1 MRRTSVFIAVLAVV
15 AGGLA
20 VGQAATAAPAPG
32 GDGLEVYVGDLN
44 TQQLQKVVDAGVD
57 RADLATGKGAGGTTR
72 VEVVISE
79 RQAAKLRSNG
89 VDLKVKKVKGHTAS
103 EEAAR
108 LAAAGPTVFRPYSG
122 AGGLLEELTQTA
134 AANPGLAKLVTIGT
148 TVQGKPIVAVKV
160 TKDARLVTDGS
171 RPSVLY
177 SGTQHA
183 REWITPEMVRRLMHY
198 VIDGYGQN
206 AETTKMLNTTE
217 LWFLPVA
224 NPDGYDYTFVGDRLW
239 RKNLRDNNNDGQI
252 APGDGVDLNRNLATK
267 WGYDNEGSS
276 PDPSSDTYRGPS
288 PGSEP
293 ESKALDQLFQR
304 VRFTELINYHSAAEL
319 LLYGVGWQVSTP
331 SPDDVIAEAMAGD
344 DANPAVPGYDPDIS
358 AELYT
363 TNGETDGHVTDTYG
377 TMAFTPEMSTCQTV
391 SAANPNDQ
399 WLPEDCVSVFSF
411 PDDEALIQAEFTKN
425 IPFALSVAKSAHDP
439 DDPVSVVGQKA
450 ADLVAD
456 PFTVSYGT
464 TQPVAVIAKRAL
476 KNLRINYRI
485 NGGDAIDDKVAEWKG
500 GERYGDTGDRYY
512 AEFRGTVR
520 RTKPGDSVEVWF
532 TGNKQ
537 GTGAVS
543 SQHFTYHVASDIGGQ
558 VLILAAEDV
567 TGASPAQ
574 GLTTARYASS
584 YAAALTAAGVTSDV
598 YDVDV
603 NNRTAPHPLGVLSHY
618 KAVVWESGNDIITRK
633 IGQPGGTAAELALDL
648 ELSVRDY
655 LNEGGK
661 LLYTGKYA
669 GFASNQDGAYY
680 YNPFEEQQGECTTPQ
695 AYPCLPL
702 LNDFEQYWL
711 GAYSQVDNS
720 GSDSNGTPFPIT
732 GTSGAFNG
740 FAGTLNGGD
749 SANNQDHTNA
759 YVLTSSVLPAAQFP
773 QFASSAPL
781 KWQRPGGAPFEP
793 FTGTHYVYSQ
803 RADISYKRLTRTV
816 DLTSVTASTQPS
828 LSFKFSYNTEADW
841 DYVFVEA
848 HTVGQDDWTTLPDL
862 NGHTSQDTGQS
873 CPAGWV
879 ALHPQ
884 LGHYQGSD
892 CSPAGTTGSWNAAT
906 GSSAGWQDWKVDL
919 APYAGHQVEL
929 SISYVS
935 DWSTQGLGTFVDDTT
950 VTAGTTVTTSFE
962 TDLGGWTV
970 AGPPPGS
977 AANPNDWIRTTT
989 AFVEGAGV
997 TTPDTVYLGFGAEGL
1012 TTQAMRTDLV
1022 QRSMAHLFGT
1032 P

>member
-122 AGGLLEELTQTA
+122 GGGLLEELTQTA

>member
-439 DDPVSVVGQKA
+439 DDPVSVVSQKA

-574 GLTTARYASS
+574 GLTSARYASS

>member
-439 DDPVSVVGQKA
+439 DDPVSVVGKKA

-485 NGGDAIDDKVAEWKG
+485 NGGDAVDDKVAEWKG

>member
-44 TQQLQKVVDAGVD
+44 AQQLQKVVDAGVD

-206 AETTKMLNTTE
+206 AETTKMLDTTE

-439 DDPVSVVGQKA
+439 DDPVSVVGKKA

-543 SQHFTYHVASDIGGQ
+543 SEHFTYHVASDIGGQ

-598 YDVDV
+598 YDVDA
-603 NNRTAPHPLGVLSHY
+603 NSRTAPHPLGVLSHY

-892 CSPAGTTGSWNAAT
+892 CSPTGTTGSWNAAT

-997 TTPDTVYLGFGAEGL
+997 STPDTVYLGFGAEGL

>member
-15 AGGLA
+15 AGALA

-79 RQAAKLRSNG
+79 RQAAKLRSDG

-134 AANPGLAKLVTIGT
+134 AANPGLAKLVSIGT

-198 VIDGYGQN
+198 VIDGYGQSADITN
-206 AETTKMLNTTE
+206 LLNTTE

-252 APGDGVDLNRNLATK
+252 APGDGVDLNRNLATR

-439 DDPVSVVGQKA
+439 DDPVSVVGKKA

-532 TGNKQ
+532 TGNKV

-543 SQHFTYHVASDIGGQ
+543 SAHFTYRVASDIGGQ

-574 GLTTARYASS
+574 GLTTARYASN
-584 YAAALTAAGVTSDV
+584 YASALTAAGVTSDV
-598 YDVDV
+598 YDVDA
-603 NNRTAPHPLGVLSHY
+603 NSRTAPHPLGVLSHY
-618 KAVVWESGNDIITRK
+618 KAVVWETGNDIITRK
-633 IGQPGGTAAELALDL
+633 VGQPGGTAAELALDL